1 MLAVPADRFTP
12 GSPSRSDAEG
22 RAADYA
28 RPMVTAGLLLAAG
41 AGRRL
46 GMPKALLPYRGRL
59 LVDHAA
65 AILTAAG
72 CQPVV
77 VVLGAQAD
85 QVRSRTRL
93 PGVVLNDDWATGMG
107 SSLRAGLSALTASPA
122 VAVVV
127 TLVDM
132 PGLTPEAVR
141 RIARDATADSLAVA
155 TYADGRR
162 GHPVLLGRQH
172 WADAAEAA
180 TGDRG
185 ARDYLRARGD
195 EVRLVPC
202 ADVADGTD
210 VDLPEQAARLPG

>member
-1 MLAVPADRFTP
+1 MA
-12 GSPSRSDAEG
+12 
-22 RAADYA
+22 
-28 RPMVTAGLLLAAG
+28 TAGLLLAAG

-65 AILTAAG
+65 AVLADAG
-72 CQPVV
+72 CRPVV

-85 QVRSRTRL
+85 RIRARTRL
-93 PGVVLNDDWATGMG
+93 PGVVVNDDWATGMG
-107 SSLRAGLSALTASPA
+107 SSLRAGLSALTSGATDA
-122 VAVVV
+122 TVV

-141 RIARDATADSLAVA
+141 RVARDATAGSLAVA
-155 TYADGRR
+155 TYGDGRR
-162 GHPVLLGRQH
+162 GHPVLLGRDH
-172 WADAAEAA
+172 WAGVAAAA

-185 ARDYLRARGD
+185 ARDYLRAQGAA
-195 EVRLVPC
+195 VRLVPC
-202 ADVADGTD
+202 ADVADDTD